1 MDSDDTL
8 TLDAV
13 ETVLRYH
20 RRYEDEK
27 NICGYAFLR
36 VHLDGNVNGKE
47 FVPNER
53 VASYTEARV
62 NSDDTILV
70 DDGSPDNCPTLC
82 EDWAKKDSRIKV
94 VHKKNAGLGYARNTG
109 IENATGEYICFF
121 DSDDYIALDAIEK
134 AYSLAVKEKSDIIVF
149 GFCDV
154 KSNGETGKTV
164 IPKTEKVTYSGN
176 EVQNVFL
183 ADLIGPDVKNGTQT
197 NLWMSAWASMY
208 SLDMIRKASW
218 KFVSEREIISE
229 DIYSLLELYKYVN
242 RVSVLSEA
250 LYFYCENASSLTHTY
265 KKDRYSKIKDFYN
278 ACYQLI
284 ENNGYDVAVLDRIT
298 YPYLSNT
305 IAALKMIILSDASKN
320 VKKQEVK
327 EIVDDEHLQT
337 VLRCTNY
344 DNEKLTRKIL
354 LDLMKSKQ
362 YGLCYILLSIKAR

>member
-1 MDSDDTL
+1 
-8 TLDAV
+8 
-13 ETVLRYH
+13 
-20 RRYEDEK
+20 
-27 NICGYAFLR
+27 
-36 VHLDGNVNGKE
+36 
-47 FVPNER
+47 
-53 VASYTEARV
+53 
-62 NSDDTILV
+62 
-70 DDGSPDNCPTLC
+70 
-82 EDWAKKDSRIKV
+82 
-94 VHKKNAGLGYARNTG
+94 
-109 IENATGEYICFF
+109 
-121 DSDDYIALDAIEK
+121 
-134 AYSLAVKEKSDIIVF
+134 
-149 GFCDV
+149 
-154 KSNGETGKTV
+154 
-164 IPKTEKVTYSGN
+164 
-176 EVQNVFL
+176 
-183 ADLIGPDVKNGTQT
+183 
-197 NLWMSAWASMY
+197 MSAWASMY